1 MSVSLRVKADLALV
15 FVSLTWGATFV
26 VIKAALADASP
37 ILFVLLRFALASA
50 LLMLLF
56 ARRAR
61 MRPPG
66 LARAGIIIGGFLC
79 AGYLFQTV
87 GLAYTTPTKS
97 AFITAL
103 SVVLVPLLLVVVFRQ
118 RLRLS
123 AVAGVAT
130 ATVGLYFLTVPPGTF
145 TVERGDLL
153 TLFCAVAFAGHIV
166 AVGHYAPRYGA
177 GALAVWQVAAAM
189 VFAALVMP
197 VAHTTGLEPAVL
209 TWTPRLIFAL
219 VVTAALA
226 TALAF
231 SVQTWAQRFTSPT
244 HTALIYSLEPVF
256 AALTSYLVFAERL
269 SSRGL
274 LGAGLILAGV
284 VVAEL
289 RAGPA
294 PGVPGAPAP
303 ANPNGPDRV

>member
-26 VIKAALADASP
+26 VIKAALVDASP

-56 ARRAR
+56 TRRAR
-61 MRPPG
+61 MRRPG
-66 LARAGIIIGGFLC
+66 LARAGVIIGGFLC
-79 AGYLFQTV
+79 VGYLFQTV
-87 GLAYTTPTKS
+87 GLVYTTPTKS

-103 SVVLVPLLLVVVFRQ
+103 SVVLVPLLLVAVFRH

-123 AVAGVAT
+123 TVAGVAAAT
-130 ATVGLYFLTVPPGTF
+130 AGLYFLTVPPGTF
-145 TVERGDLL
+145 TVGRGDLL

-189 VFAALVMP
+189 VFAALVTP
-197 VAHTTGLEPAVL
+197 VAHATGLEPAVL
-209 TWTPRLIFAL
+209 NWTPRLIFAL

-303 ANPNGPDRV
+303 ANPVAPDRV

>member
-1 MSVSLRVKADLALV
+1 MPVPLRVKADLALV

-26 VIKAALADASP
+26 VVKAALADASP

-61 MRPPG
+61 MRHPG
-66 LARAGIIIGGFLC
+66 LARAGFIIGGFLC
-79 AGYLFQTV
+79 VGYLFQTV

-103 SVVLVPLLLVVVFRQ
+103 SVVLVPLLLVAVFRH

-123 AVAGVAT
+123 AVAGVAAAT
-130 ATVGLYFLTVPPGTF
+130 AGLYFLTVPPGTF

-153 TLFCAVAFAGHIV
+153 TLFCALAFAGHIV
-166 AVGHYAPRYGA
+166 AVGHYASRYGA

-189 VFAALVMP
+189 VFAALATP
-197 VAHTTGLEPAVL
+197 VAHATGLEPVVL
-209 TWTPRLIFAL
+209 NWTPRLIFAL

-256 AALTSYLVFAERL
+256 AALTSYFVFAERL

-289 RAGPA
+289 RAGPT

-303 ANPNGPDRV
+303 ANPNAPDRV